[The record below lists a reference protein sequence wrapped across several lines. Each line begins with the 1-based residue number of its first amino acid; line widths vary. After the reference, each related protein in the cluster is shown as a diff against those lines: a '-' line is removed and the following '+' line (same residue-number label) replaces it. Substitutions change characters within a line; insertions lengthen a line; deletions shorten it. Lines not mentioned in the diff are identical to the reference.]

1 MVHWLFFYDLSL
13 NLKQKES
20 ALIYKTALI
29 HEIIDSKNLQ
39 SLLIVGALSFLQSV
53 FQDYSTIRK
62 VSEIY
67 HVNYQWLLAYC
78 LNTAPSSKFKTSQC
92 VE

>member
-29 HEIIDSKNLQ
+29 HEIIDGKNLQ
-39 SLLIVGALSFLQSV
+39 SLLIVGALSCLQSV
-53 FQDYSTIRK
+53 FQD
-62 VSEIY
+62 
-67 HVNYQWLLAYC
+67 
-78 LNTAPSSKFKTSQC
+78 
-92 VE
+92 